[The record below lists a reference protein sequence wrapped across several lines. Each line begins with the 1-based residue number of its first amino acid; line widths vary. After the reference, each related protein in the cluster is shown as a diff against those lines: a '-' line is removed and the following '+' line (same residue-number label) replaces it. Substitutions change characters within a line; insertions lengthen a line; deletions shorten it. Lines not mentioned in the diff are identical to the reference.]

1 MKALKNYIASMK
13 KRLELYHHLRVLLM
27 ESEEDNATVCK
38 HAHLVKMTTTT
49 TCESHHIQSRAA
61 CTSLPYFTN
70 LLGDDVKDV
79 ELSKLRLTV
88 QCKLDEL
95 NVLAAKYEQADALKT
110 ASQHV
115 TSAIIGRIGAQLTT
129 LPKKRKYPLNKNA
142 EKQLRF
148 FSTKKK
154 RQLLK

>member
-1 MKALKNYIASMK
+1 
-13 KRLELYHHLRVLLM
+13 M
-27 ESEEDNATVCK
+27 ESEEDNATLYATVCK
-38 HAHLVKMTTTT
+38 HAHLLKMTTTT

-70 LLGDDVKDV
+70 LLGDDMKDV

-95 NVLAAKYEQADALKT
+95 NVLAAKCEQADALKT

-115 TSAIIGRIGAQLTT
+115 TSAIMEIRAIGRIGAQLTT
-129 LPKKRKYPLNKNA
+129 LPKKCKYPPNKNA

-148 FSTKKK
+148 FSTKTKRLNFSSNLKK
-154 RQLLK
+154 PS